1 MAYSRFYF
9 LLVFI
14 GIGFCSRSQILEEM
28 SAVELEAH
36 IDSLLSIDEQIEAY
50 AQFYAYTNFLPNYSS
65 NMHEREKILEI
76 RERVENSITFLQGL
90 TPDKLYSY
98 YKPVIERALMKQ
110 DYQKAMYM
118 ISSFKDEL
126 PEVKKRYDSLL
137 QILPNDTIHLTVSG
151 VPIQLYSSPPL
162 TLYSTNHNLPDSLV
176 FYSKADSSLYSGVII
191 SRFNNSMTMESGIA
205 SLTYDTYENG
215 IRIERK
221 QLGYTRSNEYHHNNL
236 FFGYDSCH
244 YRLSMNTL
252 SNRTDTIRTYFY
264 YYDEDISKEMTALK
278 NRYGANTIIL
288 TVEYNTDG
296 SIKRWEELAPYSP
309 KHDKYEN
316 YTCYLNQFGDTISED
331 YELRTEGKEI
341 SQYRRLNDQGDTL
354 DLSRTIDGLFDGLQ
368 IERLDNSDGD
378 YLELRYNCTAGKL
391 SAILVDSTVYFDEDW
406 KVISKERF
414 IEIMNTKE
422 YPCSF
427 MGVGLFKEYFPNTEL
442 SNEPYF
448 MTEQDYITN
457 KNYKK
462 FRKACEKYFG
472 MKLK

>member
-1 MAYSRFYF
+1 MVYLRYYLFF
-9 LLVFI
+9 MLLAS
-14 GIGFCSRSQILEEM
+14 GFNSRSQILEEM
-28 SAVELEAH
+28 SVDELKVH
-36 IDSLLSIDEQIEAY
+36 IDSLLTNNELIEAHS
-50 AQFYAYTNFLPNYSS
+50 QFYTYTNFLPNYGR
-65 NMHEREKILEI
+65 NMRDREELMAI
-76 RERVENSITFLQGL
+76 REQVENAVKVLHGNTLAEN
-90 TPDKLYSY
+90 YHY
-98 YKPVIERALMKQ
+98 YKPVIDRALTAHN
-110 DYQKAMYM
+110 YQKAMYLM
-118 ISSFKDEL
+118 SGFKNEV
-126 PEVKKRYDSLL
+126 PEAEQRYDSLF
-137 QILPNDTIHLTVSG
+137 QVLPNDTIHLTGSG

-162 TLYSTNHNLPDSLV
+162 TMYSTNHNLPDSIV

-221 QLGYTRSNEYHHNNL
+221 QLGHTRSNEYHHNNL

-244 YRLSMNTL
+244 YRLSMKTL

-331 YELRTEGKEI
+331 YVLRTGEKEI

-354 DLSRTIDGLFDGLQ
+354 NLIRTVDGLIDGLQ
-368 IERLDNSDGD
+368 VERLDNSDGD

-391 SAILVDSTVYFDEDW
+391 SAILVDSTVYFDKDW

-462 FRKACEKYFG
+462 FRKACRKYFG
-472 MKLK
+472 VKIE